1 MAPSRKDL
9 EKKLAKQLTG
19 AVFNGRFTVD
29 GQAGDKLPNP
39 EKYTILKATKLPDDF
54 WLLESR
60 IEYGGK
66 DVTVPITLRIVWA
79 DDTPMITLTDLTIP
93 KMGTFSSRILIHGDR
108 YAGSWQHDKGR
119 RPHVGEDRIG
129 EGVRWERIAWP
140 PHPPCG
146 HLLPHSGVVSCFSV
160 PNVGEKGWVGAFSKV
175 EGSSVSQIQPVFLD
189 LAVQARQAQPQA
201 LGRFSLVGA
210 LTKHASMCSRS

>member
-1 MAPSRKDL
+1 VTLTRRWFVAGFGRVAAMAGAVGLLTSGGAVARELNDEKKPDVTPSRKDL
-9 EKKLAKQLTG
+9 EKKLAQQLTG

-29 GQAGDKLPNP
+29 GQPGDKLPNP

-93 KMGTFSSRILIHGDR
+93 NMGTFSSRILIHGDR
-108 YAGSWQHDKGR
+108 YAGSWQHDK
-119 RPHVGEDRIG
+119 VG
-129 EGVRWERIAWP
+129 
-140 PHPPCG
+140 G
-146 HLLPHSGVVSCFSV
+146 HMWGKIES
-160 PNVGEKGWVGAFSKV
+160 
-175 EGSSVSQIQPVFLD
+175 
-189 LAVQARQAQPQA
+189 AQ
-201 LGRFSLVGA
+201 G
-210 LTKHASMCSRS
+210 